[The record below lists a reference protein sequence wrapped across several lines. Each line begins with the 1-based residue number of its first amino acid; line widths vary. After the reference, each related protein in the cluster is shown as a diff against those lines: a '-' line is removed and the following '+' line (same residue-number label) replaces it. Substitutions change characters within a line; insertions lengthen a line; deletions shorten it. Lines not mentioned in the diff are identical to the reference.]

1 MLGLDTM
8 RLLDLP
14 HTASK
19 VTDAQHFL
27 YNAASASTLTL
38 TGTLPSVSFRC
49 QVRLYTA
56 SGKTDCI
63 GSVTVGAETLTF
75 TQASKKVTSTALSAL
90 PTITTANLNCMI
102 EIIAIDSAGNPV
114 EDETVTTVKIRFE
127 PTTKSFQNSDGEWQT
142 SSAYAMIV
150 DPTCGVD
157 TTIRYLGTDYE
168 VAQVEAFPWLSGEEL
183 YRILY
188 FA

>member
-1 MLGLDTM
+1 M
-8 RLLDLP
+8 RLLDFP
-14 HTASK
+14 HTAYK
-19 VTDAQHFL
+19 VTDAVHVL
-27 YNAASASTLTL
+27 YDAASASTLTL
-38 TGTLPSVSFRC
+38 TGTAPSVSFRC

-63 GSVTVGAETLTF
+63 GSVVIGAETLTF
-75 TQASKKVTSTALSAL
+75 TQASKKVTSTALTSL

-114 EDETVTTVKIRFE
+114 EDETVTAVQIRFE

-150 DPTCGVD
+150 DPTANVD
-157 TTIRYLGTDYE
+157 CIIRYLGVDYE
-168 VAQVEAFPWLSGEEL
+168 TAQVEAFPWLDGTEL

-188 FA
+188 FS